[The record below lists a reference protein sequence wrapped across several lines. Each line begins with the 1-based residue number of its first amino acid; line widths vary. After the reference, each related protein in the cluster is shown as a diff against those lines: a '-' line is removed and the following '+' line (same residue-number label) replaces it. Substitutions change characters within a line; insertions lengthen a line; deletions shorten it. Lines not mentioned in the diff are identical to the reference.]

1 MNGEYTISAEL
12 RVTGGRTGE
21 ETISSNAVTVAF
33 DNDDAWAV
41 TADLGDNSAVGDD
54 GGGGTGDRRTG

>member
-1 MNGEYTISAEL
+1 MNGEHTISAEL
-12 RVTGGRTGE
+12 RVAGGVTAGQ
-21 ETISSNAVTVAF
+21 ETISSNTVTVAF

-54 GGGGTGDRRTG
+54 GRRW